1 MTRHLKTWLSL
12 IMTGAAGM
20 WSATAAEAPVQL
32 PDVVVT
38 PLRRAAAETAVP
50 YATAVVDT
58 NALAAQSPRTT
69 PDALRELPSVMVQK
83 TSYGQG
89 SPYLRGFTGFRTL
102 MMIDGVR
109 LNNSAFRDGPN
120 QYWGTVDPW
129 SINRFEAVMGP
140 ASVQYGSDAIGG
152 AVNALTRAPPA
163 WTGEADYGGRVA
175 YRGAT
180 ADQSHQGRLELNGR
194 PTEDFGFVAG
204 VTLKT
209 FDDVRGGDDVGDQPN
224 TGYDESAFD
233 LRADYTLALDTTL
246 TLVHQQ
252 VAQDDAWRTHRTV
265 YGIDWEGLK
274 HGDDQRHVFDQD
286 RTLTYL
292 RLQAR
297 DRGAAVDGYSL
308 TLSRHEQG
316 EDLDRLRGDGRR
328 DLSGFDVVTWGAVL
342 ELESQTPVGHLVYGV
357 DYYRDEVDS
366 YSRRYAADGALSKTD
381 VQGPVADDAT
391 YDLLGVFAQDTIEL
405 AGGALQVTPGVR
417 YTRAALDADRV
428 SGEPGYRKDDW
439 DTAVGSLRVLAPLGE
454 GGHHA
459 VYAGVS
465 QGFRA
470 PNLSDLTRLD
480 TARSTEIET
489 PVDDLDPEQFISW
502 ELGGRYRGERL
513 AVDAAWYYTDI
524 EDLIVRR
531 PTGAVV
537 DELLEVTKENAS
549 EGFVQG
555 LELAV
560 RYQLAADWSARCV
573 VSWMEGEA
581 EVYPTSEPVLET
593 LPLGRSMPLTGHVA
607 LRWQPEGAVY
617 WVEAALDAA
626 EKADELSADD
636 ARDDQRIPPG
646 GTPAYTVGTLR
657 GGTRIGDDLAVTLAL
672 ENVTDE
678 DYRYHGSGV
687 NEPGRQLVVTADY
700 RF

>member
-1 MTRHLKTWLSL
+1 MGGPLCRRNEENRMTRYVKTWLTLL
-12 IMTGAAGM
+12 ITSTAGVI
-20 WSATAAEAPVQL
+20 STTAAEAPVQL

-140 ASVQYGSDAIGG
+140 ASVLYGSDAIGG
-152 AVNALTRAPPA
+152 AVNALTLAPPA
-163 WTGEADYGGRVA
+163 WTGAADYGGRVA

-233 LRADYTLALDTTL
+233 LHADYTLALDTTL

-328 DLSGFDVVTWGAVL
+328 DLNGFEVVTWGAVL

-381 VQGPVADDAT
+381 EMQGPVADDAT
-391 YDLLGVFAQDTIEL
+391 YGLLGVFAQDTVEL
-405 AGGALQVTPGVR
+405 AGGAV
-417 YTRAALDADRV
+417 AAHAGCALHARCELDADKRV
-428 SGEPGYRKDDW
+428 RRRPATRLRMTGMPSSARCARWPRWAMDKQHARLRGRLAGLPRPQPVRPDPARHRAQQRRSRPRWMTSIPERVRQLGAGRPLPRRAPGRGCRLVLHRHRGPDR
-439 DTAVGSLRVLAPLGE
+439 APAHRCGRGRVAGSHQGKCQR
-454 GGHHA
+454 
-459 VYAGVS
+459 
-465 QGFRA
+465 GFRA
-470 PNLSDLTRLD
+470 GPGTGRAVPAGRRLVGPLRGVVDGGRGRGVSDLRAGLGD
-480 TARSTEIET
+480 TCR
-489 PVDDLDPEQFISW
+489 W
-502 ELGGRYRGERL
+502 
-513 AVDAAWYYTDI
+513 
-524 EDLIVRR
+524 
-531 PTGAVV
+531 
-537 DELLEVTKENAS
+537 
-549 EGFVQG
+549 
-555 LELAV
+555 
-560 RYQLAADWSARCV
+560 ADRC
-573 VSWMEGEA
+573 
-581 EVYPTSEPVLET
+581 
-593 LPLGRSMPLTGHVA
+593 R
-607 LRWQPEGAVY
+607 
-617 WVEAALDAA
+617 
-626 EKADELSADD
+626 
-636 ARDDQRIPPG
+636 
-646 GTPAYTVGTLR
+646 
-657 GGTRIGDDLAVTLAL
+657 
-672 ENVTDE
+672 
-678 DYRYHGSGV
+678 
-687 NEPGRQLVVTADY
+687 
-700 RF
+700 